1 MRLFKYILGTLAGM
15 VVFSIVNFAV
25 YFVISF
31 VGKIPIIG
39 SILYYPSDAA
49 WALIA
54 LPAPT
59 ATFAAAWI
67 SNLISK
73 SAKPIC
79 ALIAIWGVAELI
91 LTIISSGWVWGTIV
105 TLVFMIGAACIC
117 FEMKFE
123 ERKGNMEVL
132 K

>member
-1 MRLFKYILGTLAGM
+1 MKLFKYIIGTLVGM

-25 YFVISF
+25 YFVISL
-31 VGKIPIIG
+31 VGKIPVIG

-49 WALIA
+49 WALVA

-59 ATFAAAWI
+59 ATFAAAWV

-91 LTIISSGWVWGTIV
+91 ATITSLGWVWKTIF

-123 ERKGNMEVL
+123 TQKQNEEITG
-132 K
+132 

>member
-105 TLVFMIGAACIC
+105 TLVFMIGSACIC

-123 ERKGNMEVL
+123 ERKGNGEVL